1 MQLIACVCASDI
13 MANAAHRIFYA
24 TLDDGSVIAV
34 SIDSPRFC
42 VGAPTKE
49 EALAKADRA
58 IKYFHSAE
66 GKARPKLRKPR
77 VIKPAFQE
85 ESLCA

>member
-1 MQLIACVCASDI
+1 MTSE
-13 MANAAHRIFYA
+13 AHRIFYA

-49 EALAKADRA
+49 EAFAKADRA

-66 GKARPKLRKPR
+66 DKSHLRQRESR
-77 VIKPAFQE
+77 VVRPAFQE

>member
-1 MQLIACVCASDI
+1 MTKTP
-13 MANAAHRIFYA
+13 HRIFYA

-42 VGAPTKE
+42 VGAPTKD
-49 EALAKADRA
+49 EAFAKADRA
-58 IKYFHSAE
+58 IKYSHSVE
-66 GKARPKLRKPR
+66 GKYSTRSRQPR

-85 ESLCA
+85 EELCA